1 MNPQSISRVLHGAA
15 APDRQPRVSADFF
28 SDTAPGPADL
38 HPHVAAWPWRFEVYH
53 PGLCEVLPAVQAFC
67 SAVIRREPP
76 RRWLSLLGPSGVGKT
91 HVLKQ
96 ALACLQSAAARGHWK
111 IPTPTGH
118 RGPQIAH
125 LIPAVDLEDFRAARD
140 YAKYDV
146 IYIEDIGSG
155 AALDKGSRPATA
167 SPNSSATPLRQM
179 DPAGRKLV
187 SKRSTDRRP
196 HRVEAQARGAG
207 WSRSRR
213 RCRISTI
220 NQSDLSRV

>member
-1 MNPQSISRVLHGAA
+1 MKPQSISRVLHGAA
-15 APDRQPRVSADFF
+15 APDRQPRVSADLF
-28 SDTAPGPADL
+28 SDTATGGSADL

-53 PGLCEVLPAVQAFC
+53 PGLREVLPAVQAFC

-96 ALACLQSAAARGHWK
+96 AMACLQSAAARGHWK

-140 YAKYDV
+140 YAKYDL

-155 AALDKGSRPATA
+155 AALDKGSGAVTRNRIAELLQLRSGKWTLLDANLYRREIEQQIDGRIA
-167 SPNSSATPLRQM
+167 SRL
-179 DPAGRKLV
+179 
-187 SKRSTDRRP
+187 KRDGSWMVEVPQEVPDFWDR
-196 HRVEAQARGAG
+196 
-207 WSRSRR
+207 
-213 RCRISTI
+213 
-220 NQSDLSRV
+220 